1 MGESLHPEQIKA
13 MRRLTSEQRL
23 KIGMQFIRAGRRF
36 KRAALRKQHPDWS
49 ENEVAEEMRRLT
61 LHGRT

>member
-1 MGESLHPEQIKA
+1 MGDSLHPEQIKA
-13 MRRLTSEQRL
+13 LRRLTSDQRL
-23 KIGMQFIRAGRRF
+23 SIGMQFIRAGRRF

-49 ENEVAEEMRRLT
+49 DIEVAEEMRRLT